1 MRSIVIK
8 IIMNLLKKYDKQ
20 NKKDLIKLIK
30 ESRKKEEE
38 INKEFQNRI
47 NTKYTTQ
54 ALKENKKMFT
64 QNAMTIDKLEYEKM
78 VMDLK
83 NRLEK

>member
-1 MRSIVIK
+1 
-8 IIMNLLKKYDKQ
+8 MNLLKKYDKH
-20 NKKDLIKLIK
+20 NKKDLVKLLK
-30 ESRKKEEE
+30 ESKKKEEE